1 MRGRSGVSFPQHVPG
16 GLGMRIFR
24 AGLVGLASAVVL
36 LGATGAM
43 AAISISLDRRFPT
56 AYCPIDNDSFDLT
69 FTAETDRV
77 KIRVQGNNF
86 SGATW
91 LAQRLDNMVVV
102 PKSVF
107 DAHRLITPGFS
118 ACFLAPGPANYKG
131 YDFSAAGT
139 TENFFDQFDANAAAW
154 DLTNYGWWDNVTFN
168 ASAPRN
174 STTGADRTGG
184 ALALGRQTDGTVTVS
199 TDFTVTGLTPGT
211 LYVLTGWWSTEAL
224 NTLTVT
230 LDTNPCKDLDG
241 DGVTDCAGD
250 CNDQDAK
257 IRTGAVEVCDGRDND
272 CNGSIDDAVA
282 CVRTCTTPSKL
293 GTDVRVT
300 TAEFDSSAPSIAWNG
315 IDYGMLWKD
324 SRNGNQEIFFTHMT
338 PSGTKVGG
346 DISVTGPCGDC
357 VNPRVVWSGTEYGA
371 VWSQNG
377 EITFRRLDRAGAPI
391 GTAVPLI
398 DPAGSGADEPDIAWT
413 GSEYGVVWDQFVG
426 PQQIRFVRLDRQ
438 GNKLSQ
444 ILHIT
449 DDTSF
454 FGNARPRVAWGGTN
468 YGITWQGNAGSQPE
482 IFFERVGQR
491 QGPFPALQITT
502 HNLVA
507 LHPQI
512 VWNGTEWG
520 IAWQDHRTFT
530 EIYFQRVSAAGAKV
544 GAELRVT
551 NAAGAS
557 QEPSLA
563 WTGSEY
569 GVVWDDDR
577 SGNLELWF
585 ARISSA
591 GAKVGSD
598 LQLTNATGQSDL
610 PTLAWGGSKFAV
622 AWHDDRFAGESE
634 ILFLR
639 LGCNCV
645 DADVDG
651 ASSCVECDDT
661 RAAVYGGAPQ
671 LCDGLNN
678 DCDSTSW
685 PLLTGTNE
693 ADVDGDSFST
703 CGGDCND
710 ANGTIWA
717 TPGEVRSLVISHN
730 QVTSTSTLSWTAP
743 SLPGATSD
751 LYDTL
756 RSTTPSNFTSSA
768 TCVETNDGSNT
779 SATDAMALPP
789 LGAFF
794 YLVRAENSCPSGQGV
809 LGKNTAGTPTPGRTC
824 P

>member
-1 MRGRSGVSFPQHVPG
+1 MRFLQSGF
-16 GLGMRIFR
+16 
-24 AGLVGLASAVVL
+24 AGLASVVIL
-36 LGATGAM
+36 LGATGTV
-43 AAISISLDRRFPT
+43 AAATISLDRRFPT
-56 AYCPIDNDSFDLT
+56 SYCPIDNDSFNLS
-69 FTAETDRV
+69 FTAATDRV
-77 KIRVQGNNF
+77 KIKIQGNNLNA
-86 SGATW
+86 SGSW
-91 LAQRLDNMVVV
+91 LQQRFDNMVVV

-107 DAHRLITPGFS
+107 DVHRLVTPGFS
-118 ACFLAPGPANYKG
+118 ACFLAPGPPNYPG

-139 TENFFDQFDANAAAW
+139 TENFLDLFDANALLW
-154 DLTNYGWWDNVTFN
+154 DLTNYGWWDNVSFN

-184 ALALGRQTDGTVTVS
+184 ALALGRLEDGAVTVS
-199 TDFTVTGLTPGT
+199 TNFTVTGLTPGT
-211 LYVLTGWWSTEAL
+211 LYVFTGWWSTNDL

-230 LDTNPCKDLDG
+230 IDTNPCVDADG

-250 CNDQDAK
+250 CNDSDPKMRPGLA
-257 IRTGAVEVCDGRDND
+257 EVCDGRDND
-272 CNGSIDDAVA
+272 CNGAIDDATA
-282 CVRTCTTPSKL
+282 CVRACTTPSKV
-293 GTDVRVT
+293 GTDFRVT
-300 TAEFDSSAPSIAWNG
+300 TAVFDSSAPSIAWNG

-324 SRNGNQEIFFTHMT
+324 SRNGDQEIFFTHMT

-357 VNPRVVWSGTEYGA
+357 VNPRLVWSGTEYGA
-371 VWSQNG
+371 VWSQG
-377 EITFRRLDRAGAPI
+377 GSITFRRLDRAGTPI
-391 GTAVPLI
+391 GTATPLI
-398 DPAGSGADEPDIAWT
+398 DPAGSSADEPDIAWT
-413 GSEYGVVWDQFVG
+413 GTEYGVVWDQFVG
-426 PQQIRFVRLDRQ
+426 PQQIRFARVDRL
-438 GNKLSQ
+438 GNTLSQ

-449 DDTSF
+449 DDTGF
-454 FGNARPRVAWGGTN
+454 FGNARPRIAFGGGK

-482 IFFERVGQR
+482 IFFESVDPR
-491 QGPFPALQITT
+491 QGPALPALQITT

-520 IAWQDHRTFT
+520 LAWEDHQTFT

-544 GAELRVT
+544 GGNVRIT
-551 NAAGAS
+551 NAAGVS
-557 QEPSLA
+557 NEPSLA

-577 SGNLELWF
+577 SGDLELWY

-598 LQLTNATGQSDL
+598 LQLTTATGTTDT

-645 DADVDG
+645 DADLDG
-651 ASSCVECDDT
+651 VSSCVECDDT
-661 RAAVYGGAPQ
+661 RAAVFGGAPQ
-671 LCDGLNN
+671 ICDGVNN
-678 DCDSTSW
+678 DCNSTTW

-693 ADVDGDSFST
+693 ADGDADGFST
-703 CGGDCND
+703 CAGDCND
-710 ANGTIWA
+710 ANGAIWA
-717 TPGEVRSLVISHN
+717 TPGEVRSLALAHN
-730 QVTSTSTLSWTAP
+730 QVSSTTTLSWSAP
-743 SLPGATSD
+743 LLPGGTSV

-756 RSTTPSNFTSSA
+756 RSPNPSNFTSSA
-768 TCVETNDGSNT
+768 TCVESNDGSNA
-779 SATDAMALPP
+779 SAVDTVTPTPGTAL
-789 LGAFF
+789 FF
-794 YLVRAENSCPSGQGV
+794 LVRAENACPSGQGV
-809 LGKNTAGTPTPGRTC
+809 LGRNGSGAPIAGRTC